1 MKGLIFALLIFTSTY
16 ILKAQADVPYIE
28 EEISVYSTMEVT
40 LSGTL
45 TLPPGTGPFPCA
57 ILITGS
63 GPQDRNEELFGH
75 KPFEAIAHGLAAEGI
90 ATIRMDDRGVGKST
104 GDFSKATSLDFAN
117 DIQRVFKYASQDK
130 RLLPNKIGLIGH
142 SEGGMI
148 APIVASRNPNI
159 AFVISLAGTGV
170 PGREVLRQ
178 QNYDI
183 YIASGGTK
191 EQAQGASNNIV
202 RFLDIVKN
210 NTDSTTCA
218 DKLTIAL
225 DSALADQKGLIP
237 DWNEFLK
244 YQIGFLTSPWM
255 RFFAEH
261 DPAEDWKLVKC
272 PVLALNGEKDIQVNP
287 NQNLPAISAAL
298 DAGKNYNYEM
308 TIMNGMNHLFQR
320 CVLCTVDEYA
330 HLPESIS
337 PDVIL
342 EMGNWVNKKVR

>member
-1 MKGLIFALLIFTSTY
+1 MKGLIFTLLLVSSIN
-16 ILKAQADVPYIE
+16 ILHAQADAPYYE
-28 EEISVYSTMEVT
+28 EEITVNSTMDIF

-63 GPQDRNEELFGH
+63 GPQDRNEELMGH
-75 KPFEAIAHGLAAEGI
+75 KPFEAIAHGLAAKGI
-90 ATIRMDDRGVGKST
+90 ATIRLDDRGVGKST
-104 GDFSKATSLDFAN
+104 GDFSKATSLDFAI
-117 DIQRVFKYASQDK
+117 DIQHVFKYASQDK
-130 RLLPNKIGLIGH
+130 RLLPNNIGLIGH

-183 YIASGGTK
+183 LIASGGT
-191 EQAQGASNNIV
+191 EAQALAASNNIV

-210 NTDSTTCA
+210 NKDSTTCA
-218 DKLTIAL
+218 DKLRMVM
-225 DSALADQKGLIP
+225 DSAYANQKPLIP
-237 DWNEFLK
+237 DWDEFLK
-244 YQIGFLTSPWM
+244 NQIGFLTSPWM

-261 DPAEDWKLVKC
+261 DPAEDWKMVKC
-272 PVLALNGEKDIQVNP
+272 PVLAFNGEKDIQVNP
-287 NQNLPAISAAL
+287 DQNLPAIAAAL

-308 TIMNGMNHLFQR
+308 IVMNGMNHLFQR
-320 CVLCTVDEYA
+320 CVYCTIDEYA
-330 HLPESIS
+330 NLLESIS

-342 EMGNWVNKKVR
+342 EMGDWVNKKVR

>member
-1 MKGLIFALLIFTSTY
+1 MKGLIFTLLLLSSIN
-16 ILKAQADVPYIE
+16 ILHAQADIPYFE
-28 EEISVYSTMEVT
+28 EEITVNSAMDVT

-63 GPQDRNEELFGH
+63 GPQDRNEEIMGH
-75 KPFEAIAHGLAAEGI
+75 KPFEAIAHGLADQGI
-90 ATIRMDDRGVGKST
+90 ASIRMDDRGVGKST

-117 DIQRVFKYASQDK
+117 DIQSAFKFASHDK
-130 RLLPNKIGLIGH
+130 RIIASKIGVIGH

-148 APIVASRNPNI
+148 APIVASRNPQI
-159 AFVISLAGTGV
+159 AFVISLAGSAV

-183 YIASGGTK
+183 LIASGGT
-191 EQAQGASNNIV
+191 EAQAKAASNNII
-202 RFLDIVKN
+202 RYLDIVKN
-210 NTDSTTCA
+210 NADSTSCA
-218 DKLTIAL
+218 DKLRVVM
-225 DSALADQKGLIP
+225 DSAYADQKALIP

-272 PVLALNGEKDIQVNP
+272 PVLALNGEKDIQVNAD
-287 NQNLPAISAAL
+287 QNLPAIAAAL
-298 DAGKNYNYEM
+298 DAGKNYDYEI
-308 TIMNGMNHLFQR
+308 TVMNGMNHLFQH
-320 CVLCTVDEYA
+320 CILCTFEEYA
-330 HLPESIS
+330 TLPESIS